1 MFRWKVDS
9 GGKED
14 WKQAEGWYSGLG
26 KRVNPAPTT
35 PSQDSSANK
44 EDGRG
49 QWVWALGFADGL
61 GSQSEEKGNQRYSP
75 GFWTELMVLLPEMGK
90 NGAGTGWGQE
100 V

>member
-14 WKQAEGWYSGLG
+14 WKQAEGWCSGPG
-26 KRVNPAPTT
+26 KRVNPALTT

-44 EDGRG
+44 GDGRG

-61 GSQSEEKGNQRYSP
+61 GSQGEEKGNQRYSP